1 MTISPAPQL
10 AVTPSGTRRRTAL
23 VTGAS
28 SGIGA
33 AFAERLAHDGCDLI
47 LVARRRDRLEVL
59 AARLRAEED
68 AAVDVI
74 AADLTSPAELSAAER
89 AIEACETLAYL
100 INCAGA
106 GGYMPFVELPP
117 DQAEDLIRLQ
127 VVAPTR
133 LSRAALP
140 GMIARGRGAIVNVSS
155 GLAFSG
161 ALAAPQLPQR
171 AVYASSKAYINTF
184 SEILAN
190 ELIGTGVQ
198 VQALCPGIVRTEF
211 HQVAGRDISQVPLML
226 EPDEVVS
233 ASLAGLQLGEVVC
246 VPALQ
251 DVAALADL
259 DTARA
264 RIFAGMRTS
273 VLADR
278 YQDRS

>member
-1 MTISPAPQL
+1 MTTSTTTQPAPITTG
-10 AVTPSGTRRRTAL
+10 AARRTAL

-28 SGIGA
+28 SGIGV

-47 LVARRRDRLEVL
+47 LIARRRDRLDAL
-59 AARLRAEED
+59 AARLRAEEG

-74 AADLTSPAELSAAER
+74 AADLTSPADLAAVER
-89 AIEACETLAYL
+89 AIKASDSLAYL

-106 GGYMPFVELPP
+106 GGYMPFVQLPI
-117 DQAEDLIRLQ
+117 DQAESLMLLQ

-133 LSRAALP
+133 LSRTAIP
-140 GMIARGRGAIVNVSS
+140 GMIARGQGAIVNVSS

-161 ALAAPQLPQR
+161 ALPAPPLPHR

-184 SEILAN
+184 SEVLAN
-190 ELIGTGVQ
+190 ELAGTGVQ

-211 HQVAGRDISQVPLML
+211 HEVAGRDVSQVPIML
-226 EPDEVVS
+226 EADEVVT
-233 ASLAGLQLGEVVC
+233 ASLVGLQLGEIIC

-251 DVAALADL
+251 DVALLAGL
-259 DTARA
+259 DAARA
-264 RIFAGMRTS
+264 RIFAGVRTS

-278 YQDRS
+278 YQST

>member
-1 MTISPAPQL
+1 MTVSPAPQL
-10 AVTPSGTRRRTAL
+10 AVTPSGTGRRTAL

-33 AFAERLAHDGCDLI
+33 AFAERLAHDGRDII
-47 LVARRRDRLEVL
+47 LVARRRDRLDAL
-59 AARLRAEED
+59 AARLRAEEG

-74 AADLTSPAELSAAER
+74 AADLTSPAELMMVER
-89 AIEACETLAYL
+89 AIEACEALAFL

-106 GGYMPFVELPP
+106 GGYMPFVELAP

-161 ALAAPQLPQR
+161 ALAASQLPQR

-190 ELIGTGVQ
+190 EVAGTGVQ

-246 VPALQ
+246 VPALD

-264 RIFAGMRTS
+264 RIFAGVRIS

-278 YQDRS
+278 YKDRS